1 MTRVYVGTCS
11 WADHT
16 NFYPPELP
24 KNQQIIFYAQHF
36 SVVEIDSSFYRL
48 MPARNYQLWAERTPP
63 GFVFDVKPFRQL
75 TGHDREAPAT
85 PEAVQA
91 FTQSIQPLRDAGK
104 LGAIHMQFPPWFA
117 YNPRNVDYLRGC
129 RDWFPDDRIGIEF
142 RHRSWLLGDHVPHLL
157 ETLNQ
162 YRLSLTVVDEP
173 QIGSGSVPTVLSV
186 TNPELV
192 IVRFHGRN
200 YQKWYAKVQRT
211 ADRFDYLYSDEELK
225 EWVPNVA
232 ALAED
237 AREMH
242 ILFNNNR
249 DDYAV
254 RNARQLRGFIQA
266 SLPRVETVAPS
277 ASGSQIAGP

>member
-24 KNQQIIFYAQHF
+24 KNQQIIYYSQNF

-48 MPARNYQLWAERTPP
+48 MPVRNYQLWAERTPP
-63 GFVFDVKPFRQL
+63 GFLFDVKPFRQL
-75 TGHDREAPAT
+75 TGHDRETPAT
-85 PEAVQA
+85 PETVQA
-91 FTQSIQPLRDAGK
+91 FTQSVQPLRDAGK

-117 YNPRNVDYLRGC
+117 YNPKNVDYLRGC
-129 RDWFPDDRIGIEF
+129 REWFPNDRLSIEF
-142 RHRSWLLGDHVPHLL
+142 RHRSWLTGDHVPELL
-157 ETLNQ
+157 ETFNQ
-162 YRLSLTVVDEP
+162 YHLSLTVVDEP
-173 QIGSGSVPTVLSV
+173 QLGSGSIPTLLSV

-200 YQKWYAKVQRT
+200 YKKWYAKVERT
-211 ADRFDYLYSDEELK
+211 ADRFDYLYSEEELQ

-232 ALAED
+232 TLAEGTH
-237 AREMH
+237 EMH
-242 ILFNNNR
+242 LLFNNNR

-254 RNARQLRGFIQA
+254 RNAGQLRGLIQA
-266 SLPRVETVAPS
+266 SLPSVEVVVPS
-277 ASGSQIAGP
+277 PSGPVSGL